1 MKIEVIPPQISF
13 CSVGMHYGKD
23 EDKHIVFE
31 NISLN
36 IFENEFVVIVG
47 GSGCGKT
54 TLLNLAA
61 GFIKPSHGSI
71 LVKGEKVDGA
81 GRDRGVVFQQYAVF
95 PWLTVRENIEFP
107 LNLECCELDVNEKKE
122 IVEHYL
128 MSTGLK
134 NFENSLPKALSGG
147 MKQRVAI
154 ARAYAA
160 NPQILLMDEPF
171 AALDAQSR
179 TSMQEVLQK
188 MTVEENK
195 AALFIT
201 HSVEEAIFLADR
213 IVVMGNQPA
222 VIKEIINTPFASKKR
237 DSDIRLLPEFI
248 ELRRHIEKQLKN

>member
-1 MKIEVIPPQISF
+1 M
-13 CSVGMHYGKD
+13 
-23 EDKHIVFE
+23 
-31 NISLN
+31 
-36 IFENEFVVIVG
+36 
-47 GSGCGKT
+47 
-54 TLLNLAA
+54 NLAA